1 MTMEHQPR
9 TIQLVEGLLE
19 SLAEL
24 RKSTGATEATVR
36 RGLKL
41 AVNGA
46 DVATALRAV
55 SPAETR
61 QSMNDA
67 LKAVEEARHKMRLHI
82 FEIGIQQ
89 GMSIGELG
97 RIFGSHDNWRPA
109 MPKRPGNRTEQRTY
123 APRPASRPTPAE

>member
-1 MTMEHQPR
+1 MERQPL
-9 TIQLVEGLLE
+9 TIQLIEDLLG

-24 RKSTGATEATVR
+24 RRSTKATEASVR

-41 AVNGA
+41 ATSGA

-55 SPAETR
+55 KPADTR

-67 LKAVEEARHKMRLHI
+67 LKAVEEARHQMRLHI

-89 GMSIGELG
+89 GMSIGELS
-97 RIFGSHDNWRPA
+97 RIFGFSRQLA
-109 MPKRPGNRTEQRTY
+109 ARY
-123 APRPASRPTPAE
+123 AKEAREAG